1 MTSSEGPYVR
11 YSRVPSEDDGSRS
24 RPAELRDNRFDEP
37 EWMKRRIPWRSISL
51 AVSLLLFGFT
61 TLSLGVLMYIKHV
74 PADHDQ
80 MWACFV
86 VAFLTLLPGEN
97 HSVYCDV

>member
-1 MTSSEGPYVR
+1 MR

-61 TLSLGVLMYIKHV
+61 TFSLGILMYIKHV